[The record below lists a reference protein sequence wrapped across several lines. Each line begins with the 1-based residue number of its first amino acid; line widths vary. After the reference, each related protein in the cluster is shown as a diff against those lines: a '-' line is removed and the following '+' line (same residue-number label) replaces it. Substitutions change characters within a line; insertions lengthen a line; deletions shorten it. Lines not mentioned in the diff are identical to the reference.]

1 VTHPSQRSALWAA
14 ALGLVLLV
22 GVFPQF
28 ALGALGPQ
36 IRLDLGITASDI
48 GLLFSVLS
56 AAGVLASPILGRI
69 VDRTGGRHAA
79 VALLALAGLSLVAAS
94 FARSRAD
101 LLLAM
106 VPAGFAMAAANP
118 ATNRWASAATPARRQ
133 ALLVGVG
140 QASVQVGA
148 LMAGLLAAAVAV
160 GLDWRGALRTAAAL
174 AVIGIVVA
182 WSSPADDPGPVGPA
196 RAALLRTG
204 AVTTG
209 RERIHELERAGAR
222 RRVQSALGAY
232 ALAMGGGSAL
242 VLSYLPAFAVDRVGL
257 SVAAAGS
264 TGIVFGTVAIVTRL
278 ALSATLRDP
287 DRVLARV
294 LVLLSAGA
302 ALSIALIALSGERG
316 PVLLWTGTVL
326 FGATGT
332 AWPMVAF
339 LGVVRASGPGEAGI
353 VTGWITAAF
362 YTGLWITP
370 LVGGV
375 LLRRTGY
382 EPLWMLAVAAS
393 LVAVVPALRTR
404 SLATLDRGRAA
415 PHAGPGTGR
424 AEPPFR

>member
-1 VTHPSQRSALWAA
+1 MTHPSQRTALWAS
-14 ALGLVLLV
+14 ALGLALLV
-22 GVFPQF
+22 GIFPQF

-56 AAGVLASPILGRI
+56 AAGVLASPVLGRV

-79 VALLALAGLSLVAAS
+79 IALLVLAGLSLIAAS

-101 LLLAM
+101 LLVAM

-118 ATNRWASAATPARRQ
+118 ATNRWASAASPARRQ

-140 QASVQVGA
+140 QASVQIGA
-148 LMAGLLAAAVAV
+148 LVAGLLAAAVAV
-160 GLDWRGALRTAAAL
+160 GLDWRGALRTGAAL
-174 AVIGIVVA
+174 ALLGIVIA
-182 WSSPADDPGPVGPA
+182 WASPPDDPGVIRPD
-196 RAALLRTG
+196 RADALRR
-204 AVTTG
+204 VTSAG
-209 RERIHELERAGAR
+209 HEAEQHAQVASLR
-222 RRVQSALGAY
+222 RRVQLALGAY
-232 ALAMGGGSAL
+232 ALAMGGGTAL

-294 LVLLSAGA
+294 LVVLSAGA
-302 ALSIALIALSGERG
+302 AISVTLIAMAGERG
-316 PVLLWTGTVL
+316 PALLWAGTVL

-339 LGVVRASGPGEAGI
+339 LGVVRASGPGQAGI
-353 VTGWITAAF
+353 VTGWVTAAF
-362 YTGLWITP
+362 YTGLWATP
-370 LVGGV
+370 LLGG
-375 LLRRTGY
+375 LLLQGPGY
-382 EPLWMLAVAAS
+382 GPLWALSITATLLAI
-393 LVAVVPALRTR
+393 VPALRTR
-404 SLATLDRGRAA
+404 ALATVNRA
-415 PHAGPGTGR
+415 PGEGSPLR
-424 AEPPFR
+424 